1 MLAGQGTICSHFWVS
16 WNNSGCHCS
25 CRSYNCRPYDYISL
39 EISSQ
44 NCPFFADFSSPPLPD
59 NVFEGDIDLTDEQRM
74 NIDIYGDIRG
84 NASRAAGSDN
94 RLRWPNGI
102 IPYEIDCSLSK

>member
-1 MLAGQGTICSHFWVS
+1 MFNLT
-16 WNNSGCHCS
+16 
-25 CRSYNCRPYDYISL
+25 DL
-39 EISSQ
+39 
-44 NCPFFADFSSPPLPD
+44 SSPPLPD

-74 NIDIYGDIRG
+74 NIDIHGDIRG

-102 IPYEIDCSLSK
+102 IPFEIDCSLSKYRRH